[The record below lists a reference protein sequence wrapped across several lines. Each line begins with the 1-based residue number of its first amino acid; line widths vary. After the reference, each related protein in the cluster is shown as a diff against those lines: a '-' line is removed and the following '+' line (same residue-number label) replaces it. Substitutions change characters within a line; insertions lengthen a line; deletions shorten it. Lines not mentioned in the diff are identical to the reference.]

1 MEVYA
6 MPILVAPGKVKWIHA
21 KDFDPEIHKCHCPQC
36 QADRLRFEIRSAYR
50 KIVNQ
55 ILEKPDNESA

>member
-21 KDFDPEIHKCHCPQC
+21 KDFDPEIHKCFCPQC
-36 QADRLRFEIRSAYR
+36 QEDRLAYR
-50 KIVNQ
+50 RIPREIEETQ
-55 ILEKPDNESA
+55 DGSS